1 MLLKPL
7 GHLSKFAPYS
17 STLLFWE
24 PGARFELACP
34 LGTGLQIRC
43 NQPLC
48 DPGKF
53 WQTFRLGPVP
63 VPAVL
68 LRIRPGCLAIFLTDY
83 LVVAVVSTVWI
94 ESPFTQVLSA
104 QMLSHTVE
112 SEALVSVLLLV
123 QAAKDKVATATKV
136 KINFFML
143 ITFNYFL
150 NNNPIVIIAEK
161 EGIEPSTCRLV
172 SGVILPLNYLPVFV
186 QEAGLAPARFSCLSI
201 NL

>member
-1 MLLKPL
+1 MRPRQILADFSTGSCPSTCRALED
-7 GHLSKFAPYS
+7 S
-17 STLLFWE
+17 SRMFSNL
-24 PGARFELACP
+24 
-34 LGTGLQIRC
+34 
-43 NQPLC
+43 
-48 DPGKF
+48 
-53 WQTFRLGPVP
+53 
-63 VPAVL
+63 
-68 LRIRPGCLAIFLTDY
+68 LTDY

-143 ITFNYFL
+143 IDFNYFL